1 MGLPYDENFIILTV
15 IVFYD
20 TPVWRTDGRAIAY
33 SALSVICC
41 RVLKTHKNVSTILQN
56 CAIARISLHCIHLLL
71 NRASPK
77 LQKKMQMRPFQ
88 LAKMKKNRRFWGWF
102 FEKKILGHSPQTP
115 ILRGATSSPVSKS
128 ERQHNI
134 VERQQAADDN
144 MTSFIRRHC
153 DVWQISRPVTS
164 VDRQYHVTSGL
175 SAYAQHSHIDLSTSL
190 LCGPHYGPH

>member
-1 MGLPYDENFIILTV
+1 MAPPLVYPKAKNFQLQPLTARPEALP
-15 IVFYD
+15 
-20 TPVWRTDGRAIAY
+20 
-33 SALSVICC
+33 
-41 RVLKTHKNVSTILQN
+41 KNVSTILQD
-56 CAIARISLHCIHLLL
+56 CAIARIGLHLLL
-71 NRASPK
+71 NLASPK
-77 LQKKMQMRPFQ
+77 LHEKKVQMRSLIFSLQ
-88 LAKMKKNRRFWGWF
+88 KWR
-102 FEKKILGHSPQTP
+102 KIGDFKVDFLKIFLGHSSQTP
-115 ILRGATSSPVSKS
+115 ILGGATSSPVSKS

-134 VERQQAADDN
+134 VERQLAADDN